1 MSLDDFLTRVEYLVQ
16 AIDAVDEAA
25 RKDYQLAAFS

>member
-1 MSLDDFLTRVEYLVQ
+1 MTLDEFLTRVEYLVD
-16 AIDAVDEAA
+16 AIDIVDAAA